1 VSFIGELKQSGGA
14 QLQNLRPAEPWS
26 LEHKKMAMISSHQ
39 SSSGRKQT
47 FSKFIDKVQRSRE
60 KQDQVI

>member
-1 VSFIGELKQSGGA
+1 MSFIGELKQSGGA
-14 QLQNLRPAEPWS
+14 QLQNLRSEPWN
-26 LEHKKMAMISSHQ
+26 LGHKKMAMISSNQ